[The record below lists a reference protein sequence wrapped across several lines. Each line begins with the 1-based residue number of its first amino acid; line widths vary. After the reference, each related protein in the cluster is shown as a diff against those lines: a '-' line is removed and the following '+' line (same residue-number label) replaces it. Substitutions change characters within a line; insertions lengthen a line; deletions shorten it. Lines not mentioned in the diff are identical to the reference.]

1 MLPGSA
7 FPQFW
12 NLGTLH
18 TGVFICS
25 FLGGSPGFRTVQA
38 HSSCS
43 VNVCCPSTSKGRCCE
58 DDIIPPGSEGHHHH
72 CLCPL
77 SRWDKGQQKGEN
89 RTWRARSWARK
100 GHSELPGLGA
110 SSMPL
115 PSLPPPGLTS
125 PCLLGQLASCP
136 RAFARAVSSAG
147 DAFLPFSPE
156 SLLPNFPHGLHHHL
170 LREAILI
177 SLACPAPVP
186 SVRLWFYTGLGPLI
200 LVCLPA

>member
-1 MLPGSA
+1 MK
-7 FPQFW
+7 
-12 NLGTLH
+12 
-18 TGVFICS
+18 S
-25 FLGGSPGFRTVQA
+25 FHLAPRAGCNCHQ
-38 HSSCS
+38 
-43 VNVCCPSTSKGRCCE
+43 
-58 DDIIPPGSEGHHHH
+58 HH

-115 PSLPPPGLTS
+115 PSLPPLVS
-125 PCLLGQLASCP
+125 PARLLGQLTSCS
-136 RAFARAVSSAG
+136 RAFALAVSSAG

-156 SLLPNFPHGLHHHL
+156 SLLPNFPRGLHHHL

-186 SVRLWFYTGLGPLI
+186 SVWLWFYTALGPLT